1 MAPLVCAAM
10 RRLRTLSEAEC
21 YLRCYGGADE
31 SVKVFRVER
40 PERDDEMRLTGERLR
55 RLFERKLDL
64 REPGLA
70 A

>member
-1 MAPLVCAAM
+1 V

-21 YLRCYGGADE
+21 YLRCYGGTDE

-40 PERDDEMRLTGERLR
+40 PEREEIRLTGERLR
-55 RLFERKLDL
+55 LLFERRLDL

>member
-1 MAPLVCAAM
+1 M

-21 YLRCYGGADE
+21 YLRCYSGADE
-31 SVKVFRVER
+31 SVRVFRVER
-40 PERDDEMRLTGERLR
+40 PERDETRLTGERLR

-64 REPGLA
+64 RESGLA

>member
-1 MAPLVCAAM
+1 M

-21 YLRCYGGADE
+21 YCRCYGGTDE

-40 PERDDEMRLTGERLR
+40 PEREEIRLTGERLR
-55 RLFERKLDL
+55 RLFEHRLDM

>member
-1 MAPLVCAAM
+1 M

-21 YLRCYGGADE
+21 YLRCYGGTDE
-31 SVKVFRVER
+31 SVKVFRVDR
-40 PERDDEMRLTGERLR
+40 PERDEVRLTGERLR

>member
-1 MAPLVCAAM
+1 M

-21 YLRCYGGADE
+21 YLRCYGGSDE

-40 PERDDEMRLTGERLR
+40 PEREEVRLTGERLR

>member
-1 MAPLVCAAM
+1 
-10 RRLRTLSEAEC
+10 
-21 YLRCYGGADE
+21 LRCYGGNDE

-40 PERDDEMRLTGERLR
+40 PERDETRLTGERLR

>member
-1 MAPLVCAAM
+1 M

-21 YLRCYGGADE
+21 YLRCYGGSDE

-40 PERDDEMRLTGERLR
+40 PELKEVRLTGERIR
-55 RLFERKLDL
+55 RLFEARLDL
-64 REPGLA
+64 REQRVA

>member
-1 MAPLVCAAM
+1 M

-21 YLRCYGGADE
+21 YCRCYGGME
-31 SVKVFRVER
+31 ETVRVFRVER
-40 PERDDEMRLTGERLR
+40 PELDDVRLTGERLR
-55 RLFERKLDL
+55 RLFERRLDL

>member
-1 MAPLVCAAM
+1 M

-21 YLRCYGGADE
+21 YCRCYGGLDE
-31 SVKVFRVER
+31 TVKVFRVER
-40 PERDDEMRLTGERLR
+40 PELEEVRLTGERLR
-55 RLFERKLDL
+55 RLFEQRLEL

>member
-1 MAPLVCAAM
+1 M

-21 YLRCYGGADE
+21 YCRCYGGLDE
-31 SVKVFRVER
+31 RVKVFRVEP
-40 PERDDEMRLTGERLR
+40 PELEEVRLTGERLR
-55 RLFERKLDL
+55 RLFERRLEL

>member
-1 MAPLVCAAM
+1 M

-40 PERDDEMRLTGERLR
+40 PEHDEVRLTGERLR
-55 RLFERKLDL
+55 LLFERKLDL